1 MFAAI
6 ILFMTMV
13 VLYSTIFFYT
23 ETGTGAQFDRE
34 TGVWVYYPWV
44 LGTEGVPC
52 VVQNIVDAWWLLGVT
67 MVTVGYG
74 DVSPKTIGGKVV
86 MGFAFL
92 TILVMFPLPGALIS
106 ATLVDMYNEDRQLRD
121 ELMKEFDVN
130 GDGKLDLEERIAIQK
145 EMDRRRQARKAMEKE
160 MKSGKRKIEDST
172 DTLPQPGIQTR
183 NAIDAANA
191 AVSTSGPRHELS
203 TDLAHVQGRV
213 ESMHIRMDMMDQ
225 KLNSIAAMLQQL
237 TLQN

>member
-1 MFAAI
+1 VFAAI

-13 VLYSTIFFYT
+13 VVYSTIFFYV
-23 ETGTGAQFDRE
+23 ETGTGGQFDE
-34 TGVWVYYPWV
+34 ATGVWNYYPWV
-44 LGTEGVPC
+44 LGSEDEPA
-52 VVQNIVDAWWLLGVT
+52 VVQNIVDSWWLLGVT

-92 TILVMFPLPGALIS
+92 TILVMFPLPGALIA

-130 GDGKLDLEERIAIQK
+130 NDGKLDLNERIAIQK

-160 MKSGKRKIEDST
+160 MKTGKKKMDEDT
-172 DTLPQPGIQTR
+172 NTTLPGPNAATTQAIQ
-183 NAIDAANA
+183 AANQ
-191 AVSTSGPRHELS
+191 AVPQTQTPM
-203 TDLAHVQGRV
+203 DLLHMQGRM

-225 KLNSIAAMLQQL
+225 KLSNIAAMLQQL
-237 TLQN
+237 TLK